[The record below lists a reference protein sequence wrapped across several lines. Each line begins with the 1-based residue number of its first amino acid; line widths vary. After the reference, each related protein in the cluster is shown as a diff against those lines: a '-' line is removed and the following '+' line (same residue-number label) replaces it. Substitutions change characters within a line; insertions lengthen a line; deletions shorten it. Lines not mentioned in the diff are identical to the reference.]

1 MKLPRYQKGT
11 FSPGSRSL
19 TAGLQQGPSAGQQ
32 IAKTVQNFIQQKIE
46 FDLKMNEI

>member
-11 FSPGSRSL
+11 FSQGAGSRSL

-32 IAKTVQNFIQQKIE
+32 IAKTVQNFIQQK
-46 FDLKMNEI
+46 LNLM